1 MSVGSVCTIVY
12 VVRIDQESLLGPKA
26 GEALGIIL
34 IKLEGRKIEKS
45 VREIQNTIK
54 RTVKEGQ
61 VVSGGQTQQN
71 INAAMKQIVHQHQR
85 LFVGIG

>member
-1 MSVGSVCTIVY
+1 MIIHIV
-12 VVRIDQESLLGPKA
+12 RGAQESLLEHIE